1 MKIRNG
7 LLALL
12 LFVLGAA
19 GAASGQTRTLSLSNG
34 DSLTPASPF
43 VDASGGTTYFGG
55 FINGQ
60 VASSSPATFTF
71 SITFTATGVIDE
83 AAGIYGG
90 TIVAPNSSFAVTES
104 SSRKSITTSGSIDA
118 GTVTYRLIDGR
129 AEIISVVSSNLTIS
143 EGKNR
148 RRTTVG
154 SGTLEY
160 GTVEEGSGTMTLNFF

>member
-19 GAASGQTRTLSLSNG
+19 GAASGQTRTLSLFNG

-60 VASSSPATFTF
+60 VASSSPSTFTF
-71 SITFTATGVIDE
+71 SITFKDTGVIDA

-90 TIVAPNSSFAVTES
+90 TIVAPNSSFTVTES
-104 SSRKSITTSGSIDA
+104 SGRKSITTSGSIDA

-129 AEIISVVSSNLTIS
+129 AEIISVSGSLTIW

-148 RRTTVG
+148 RRTAVG
-154 SGTLEY
+154 TGTLEY
-160 GTVEEGSGTMTLNFF
+160 GTSEEGSGTITLTFF